1 MNFSERIGA
10 FLDPVISLPVA
21 KYPQWLRRTMVL
33 TFPISFP
40 LLYLL
45 RAMLWAVA
53 LIIVLSETF
62 MEPVAT
68 RLWLIWTGRTG
79 DDDEII

>member
-1 MNFSERIGA
+1 MNFSERFGA
-10 FLDPVISLPVA
+10 FIDPVISLPVA

-40 LLYLL
+40 ALFLL
-45 RAMLWAVA
+45 RALLWG
-53 LIIVLSETF
+53 IFILSETF